1 VFNSLLM
8 LFTALENNVIM
19 KFAMRNGM
27 SMYSYGLSDTIIK
40 LYNCKTLIQNKNK
53 HLLNF

>member
-1 VFNSLLM
+1 M

-19 KFAMRNGM
+19 EFAMRNGM

-53 HLLNF
+53 HPLNF